1 MVLRQDPMVIG
12 LRQDSICLGHA
23 PHVVTHVAKAAL
35 AVRRAHLSAHVVL
48 GLACPRRTGRHNA
61 HHPLVLGNDG
71 PIPPPCL
78 GPAWTQPPWVRPRTQ
93 TPSLFGEVKDPTP
106 MGPGID
112 PTPWVRTTPQP
123 TWVRPRPKDHPTW
136 VRTRPEP
143 NNLVGCGCVQV
154 HLHVG
159 PRCIHAQPHVGSG
172 CDRVQLHVGHGRVHT
187 QPDVRSGHDQVLW
200 WTQCNWSSTGPN
212 GNVSCVGPK
221 SNGSYLRTQ
230 FAWVLVRTQ
239 IICVINIILVFLI

>member
-12 LRQDSICLGHA
+12 LRQDSICLGYA

-35 AVRRAHLSAHVVL
+35 VVRRAHPSAHVVL

-112 PTPWVRTTPQP
+112 PPSESEQRPNQLGSVHCPKTTQLGSEHAPSLITWLGVDVSRSTSMLDLDASTPNPMLGLDATASNSMLAIDASTPNPTLGLDTT
-123 TWVRPRPKDHPTW
+123 R
-136 VRTRPEP
+136 
-143 NNLVGCGCVQV
+143 
-154 HLHVG
+154 
-159 PRCIHAQPHVGSG
+159 S
-172 CDRVQLHVGHGRVHT
+172 CD
-187 QPDVRSGHDQVLW
+187 
-200 WTQCNWSSTGPN
+200 GPN
-212 GNVSCVGPK
+212 AIGPAQD
-221 SNGSYLRTQ
+221 LM
-230 FAWVLVRTQ
+230 AM
-239 IICVINIILVFLI
+239 CPA